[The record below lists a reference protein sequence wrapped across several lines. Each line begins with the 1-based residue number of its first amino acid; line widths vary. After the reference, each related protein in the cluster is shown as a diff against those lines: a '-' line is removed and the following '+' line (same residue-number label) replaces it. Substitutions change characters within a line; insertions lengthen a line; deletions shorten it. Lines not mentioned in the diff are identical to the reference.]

1 MQWCFRIVTSVLL
14 FVLIGAIANACSDE
28 ITQVVQESTDQA
40 ETPASRTR
48 DAAEQQ
54 TSAQVPTEAQADEE
68 QEEEEESYEA
78 EADEVMQEEE
88 AEEAAEEMAEEEEAE
103 EEVGER
109 SDAGTN
115 VQVSGVDEPDVIK
128 TDGEHFY
135 VLDSDRL
142 SIIAIDDDGLELR
155 STVWFDTPG
164 MLHILGEQQLLL
176 AGDTLL
182 ALRTV
187 DIDYDEWAPRWQ
199 TQSRW
204 IFFEWWWGWRWE
216 AQFANRYPDRNL
228 TQLVEID
235 ISDPGQPWIR
245 RTLDLEGDLLGARLV
260 DNSARILLR
269 SIPEQLDPATTS
281 PNYALYEYE
290 SAAAYETRDG
300 IELAGQPLLDLDDT
314 FTSGRTVVFADALVT
329 LLTFDLSEGGTGL
342 GQWGAVAVPTEGGE
356 TTVYASAS
364 SLYVAQR
371 ESYYGPTDIHRF
383 DLSDAMSPT
392 FAGSAEAPGRL
403 INQFALSE
411 YRGHLRVATTLED
424 VSPTRSEIWIY
435 EVSPVGMQHVSTLTN
450 LGTTELIYAVRFM
463 GDRAFVV
470 TFRQIDPLYIT
481 VLSDPREPFVA
492 GELKLPGFSRYM
504 HPLSSGRL
512 LAVGQDAD
520 PNTGQPLGL
529 QLSLFD
535 VSDSYNPRLLDQ
547 LKPAAEDREFAV
559 GWPEVDHRAFTY
571 DEGIAYVPSLL
582 FDENAFEGAG
592 RVFAVGV
599 NCDELSLLGEFGGE
613 LDSFPVRVIP
623 VNGLLYVLSW
633 NQVSP
638 NQDGLLIQ
646 RIAPPDA
653 PPDQSEF
660 RLRDRIHVS
669 GGEAEYERL
678 SGCD

>member
-1 MQWCFRIVTSVLL
+1 MPRFSRLLASLLLLNILGMAVFACTDDIAQVAEDPPAQSTTDSATTRQSVS
-14 FVLIGAIANACSDE
+14 VEQSDTEVQQSDE
-28 ITQVVQESTDQA
+28 AKQQSSMQA
-40 ETPASRTR
+40 ESN
-48 DAAEQQ
+48 EQ
-54 TSAQVPTEAQADEE
+54 VQAVE
-68 QEEEEESYEA
+68 
-78 EADEVMQEEE
+78 MQEE
-88 AEEAAEEMAEEEEAE
+88 AVQAQEEMAQEALFREEEQAE
-103 EEVGER
+103 ESGER
-109 SDAGTN
+109 SDTGTN
-115 VQVSGVDEPDVIK
+115 IQVSGVDEPDVIK

-155 STVWFDTPG
+155 STLWFDAPG

-187 DIDYDEWAPRWQ
+187 GINYEEWWSRWS

-204 IFFEWWWGWRWE
+204 MFLHWWSQWRHE
-216 AQFANRYPDRNL
+216 ALFANGNLDWTL

-235 ISDPGQPWIR
+235 ISDPAQPWIR
-245 RTLDLEGDLLGARLV
+245 RILGVEGDLLGARLV
-260 DNSARILLR
+260 DASARILLR

-281 PNYALYEYE
+281 PSYVLYEYE
-290 SAAAYETRDG
+290 SAAAYESRDRFDR
-300 IELAGQPLLDLDDT
+300 AGQPLLDLDDT

-342 GQWGAVAVPTEGGE
+342 GQWGAVAVPTDGAE
-356 TTVYASAS
+356 TTVYASVN

-371 ESYYGPTDIHRF
+371 ESVYGPTDIHRF

-435 EVSPVGMQHVSTLTN
+435 EVSQSGMQHVSTLTN

-512 LAVGQDAD
+512 LAVGQDSD
-520 PNTGQPLGL
+520 PYTGQLLGL

-535 VSDSYNPRLLDQ
+535 VSDSHNPRLLDQ
-547 LKPAAEDREFAV
+547 LKPAAEHRGFAV
-559 GWPEVDHRAFTY
+559 GWPDADHRAFTY

-582 FDENAFEGAG
+582 LDEDALEGVG

-599 NCDELSLLGEFGGE
+599 NCDKLSLLGAFGGE
-613 LDSFPVRVIP
+613 LGSFPVRVIP
-623 VNGLLYVLSW
+623 VNELLYVLSW
-633 NQVSP
+633 NQ
-638 NQDGLLIQ
+638 DGFLFQ
-646 RIAPPDA
+646 RIARPDL
-653 PPDQSEF
+653 PTDQSEF
-660 RLRDRIHVS
+660 QERDRILVS